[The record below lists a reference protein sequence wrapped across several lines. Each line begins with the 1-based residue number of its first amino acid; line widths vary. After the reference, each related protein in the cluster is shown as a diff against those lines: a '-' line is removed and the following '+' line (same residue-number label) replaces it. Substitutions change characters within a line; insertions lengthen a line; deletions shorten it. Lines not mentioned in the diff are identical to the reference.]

1 MQMIPRDSLNPK
13 RRCQPEES
21 GTTRG
26 VRLHPGAV
34 KVQPNT
40 RTGSPMRQEKKCPFF
55 EILKTLGEHW
65 PVKGLAFLARGDQS
79 RDQHRNQ
86 RVRRGL
92 NSRFR
97 NTLATTSPCH
107 PGRVSSDRHR
117 GISPGEIQDPSLKG
131 MRKIIYNLLICRY
144 L

>member
-1 MQMIPRDSLNPK
+1 MNTENRINISRKRRGRFSFLFPLTLLRYCRSSVDQGWISSMQMIPRDSLNPK
-13 RRCQPEES
+13 RRCQPGES

-55 EILKTLGEHW
+55 DILKNLGEHW

-79 RDQHRNQ
+79 REQHRNQ
-86 RVRRGL
+86 RVRR
-92 NSRFR
+92 
-97 NTLATTSPCH
+97 
-107 PGRVSSDRHR
+107 
-117 GISPGEIQDPSLKG
+117 
-131 MRKIIYNLLICRY
+131 
-144 L
+144 